1 MRKYCTRCHKI
12 VSTIAKSAPDIAVCE
27 LCGSPVHYLNDD
39 GTERLCPSL
48 EEIKADIITGATRES
63 G

>member
-12 VSTIAKSAPDIAVCE
+12 VLTVAKSASDIAVCE

-39 GTERLCPSL
+39 GTECLCPSP
-48 EEIKADIITGATRES
+48 EEMKADIITGATRDS